1 MTKATAIS
9 NGTYMN
15 KYPRDMLTIMFMFP
29 LLKRVDRERI
39 VRKVEKQA

>member
-1 MTKATAIS
+1 MTNATAIS

-29 LLKRVDRERI
+29 LLKRVESERI
-39 VRKVEKQA
+39 VRTIEKQV